1 MLICVADCID
11 NCTASSASHGMKI
24 QEIARLA
31 NVSIATVSRTVNRV
45 ATVDP
50 VLARRVRRV
59 IEKEGYYPNT
69 HARALGSGRSRV
81 FGLMVPEVS
90 TPFFPEVIQA
100 FTRLGVQHN
109 YEILL
114 SSVFRDRRLLE
125 TAARQMI
132 ERRVDGVAILTFGE
146 EESLIDIFRRRRVP
160 VFAIDADCAGRL
172 LKSVRIDYEPGIRQ
186 TVQHLAALGHKRI
199 AYVGGTARLKT
210 ALMRKNAFQACMQEI
225 GLTVSPEIIM
235 EGDHTMEAG
244 ADAAMALSSRR
255 ERPTA
260 IVCSNDLTAI
270 GVIRKA
276 FDLSLDIP
284 EDLSVVGFDDIPFA
298 QHVIPPLTTV
308 QISQK
313 EIADAAFAALLNAAE
328 PALDGDARSLNSI
341 PTYLVVRASTGMA
354 PDRLR
359 DTRRSPPRG
368 AYGQANRY
376 I

>member
-1 MLICVADCID
+1 MLVYVADCIG
-11 NCTASSASHGMKI
+11 NCKGLNATHGMKI

-45 ATVDP
+45 PTVDP
-50 VLARRVRRV
+50 ALARRVWRV
-59 IEKEGYYPNT
+59 IEKQGYYPNT

-90 TPFFPEVIQA
+90 SPFFPEVIQTFA
-100 FTRLGVQHN
+100 RLGVQHN

-114 SSVFRDRRLLE
+114 SSIFRDRRLLE

-146 EESLIDIFRRRRVP
+146 EDSLAEIFRRRKVP
-160 VFAIDADCAGRL
+160 VFAMDADRPGRL
-172 LKSVRIDYEPGIRQ
+172 LKSVRIDCEPGIRQ
-186 TVQHLAALGHKRI
+186 AVQHLAALGHKRI
-199 AYVGGTARLKT
+199 AFVSGPARLKT
-210 ALMRKNAFQACMQEI
+210 ALIRKNAFQACMKEI
-225 GLTVSPEIIM
+225 GLSVPPEILM

-244 ADAAMALSSRR
+244 TDAALALASQR

-260 IVCSNDLTAI
+260 VVCSNDLTAI
-270 GVIRKA
+270 GVIRQA

-284 EDLSVVGFDDIPFA
+284 GDLSVVGFDDIPFA
-298 QHVIPPLTTV
+298 QYVIPPLTTV

-313 EIADAAFAALLNAAE
+313 EIANMAFEALLDAAE
-328 PALDGDARSLNSI
+328 PAPDGDARTVNSI
-341 PTYLVVRASTGMA
+341 PTYLVVRASTGIA

-359 DTRRSPPRG
+359 DARRSPHRG